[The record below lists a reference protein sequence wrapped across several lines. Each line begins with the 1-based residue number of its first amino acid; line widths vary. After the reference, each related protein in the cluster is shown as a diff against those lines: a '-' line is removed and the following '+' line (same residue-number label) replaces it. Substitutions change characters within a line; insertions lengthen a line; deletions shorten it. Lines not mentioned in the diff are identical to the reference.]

1 MWTASD
7 IWIIPERW
15 TWSSSF
21 FFFKI
26 LGRWVQVLYEA
37 LLKLTPLSSCW
48 LTLQVWGR
56 SQSALL
62 LLPSAIPFHCPYSW
76 DGWMYS
82 SVIKGSSFHYRSP
95 ATSKLESDMGL
106 SPFLWV
112 PAANSWVPV
121 CPCSLPLHL
130 HLFLPGACLSN
141 SSIKTTDFDS
151 LFNQLP

>member
-1 MWTASD
+1 MWTTSD

-15 TWSSSF
+15 TWRSSF
-21 FFFKI
+21 FFFLNTWKI
-26 LGRWVQVLYEA
+26 GAGSLWGPTETHTIVQ
-37 LLKLTPLSSCW
+37 LLAHLAGVGQT
-48 LTLQVWGR
+48 
-56 SQSALL
+56 QSALL
-62 LLPSAIPFHCPYSW
+62 LLPSAIPFRFPYSW

-82 SVIKGSSFHYRSP
+82 SVTKGSSFHYRSP
-95 ATSKLESDMGL
+95 ATSKLESDTSS

-112 PAANSWVPV
+112 PAANSWIPV

-151 LFNQLP
+151 LFNQPP